1 MSQKLK
7 DNILKS
13 LIYTATG
20 LTLAVLLF
28 IIGFIF
34 VQGIGLVNLDF
45 LTRDFNEKVSYV
57 FVDSADIPA
66 TVDIEDINAEKELD
80 SRYET
85 LLDGPIYVENL
96 GIAISQVHYK
106 NHTTEREQFVISYI
120 EDNSP
125 MLDAVISN
133 GEAVKIGTDY
143 ILKSINDEDFDDLSL
158 EEVASVI
165 ESQSGELKIKII
177 QPGGGIYSNIITTL
191 YMVLL
196 ALAIALPIGIFGA
209 IYLTEYAKPGKL
221 VNTIRFAAETLSG
234 IPSIIFGLFG
244 MAFFVV
250 ALKMQI
256 SLLSGSLTVAIILLP
271 VIIRSTEEALKTVP
285 MSFREGSLA
294 LGATKLQTIFKVVL
308 PCAVPGIATAVLL
321 SIGRV
326 IGESA
331 ALLLTAGTV
340 AQIPE
345 SLFSPGS
352 TLTVQAYYVAKESGN
367 IKLSC
372 AIGVIIILVVI
383 VLNILSRLATD
394 KLDVFNKK

>member
-1 MSQKLK
+1 MSQKAK

-13 LIYTATG
+13 LIYLATG
-20 LTLAVLLF
+20 LTMGILLF
-28 IIGFIF
+28 ILGFIF
-34 VQGIGLVNLDF
+34 IKGIGLVNVDF
-45 LTRDFNEKVSYV
+45 LTRNFNEKVSYV
-57 FVDSADIPA
+57 FVESADVPA
-66 TVDIEDINAEKELD
+66 TTDVAEINAEKELD

-85 LLDGPIYVENL
+85 LEEGPIYVENL
-96 GIAISQVHYK
+96 GIAISKVYYE
-106 NHTTEREQFVISYI
+106 NHSTKREQFVISYI
-120 EDNSP
+120 EKDSP
-125 MLDAVISN
+125 MLAAVNAN
-133 GEAVKIGTDY
+133 GAAVDVGTDY
-143 ILKSINDEDFDDLSL
+143 ILQSINDKDFSDLTL
-158 EEVASVI
+158 EEVASTM
-165 ESQSGELKIKII
+165 ESQSGELKIKIVE
-177 QPGGGIYSNIITTL
+177 PGGGIYSNIITTL

-196 ALAIALPIGIFGA
+196 SLVIALPIGIFGA
-209 IYLTEYAKPGKL
+209 IYLTEYAKPGRL

-250 ALKMQI
+250 SLKLQI
-256 SLLSGSLTVAIILLP
+256 SLISGSLTVAIILLP

-308 PCAVPGIATAVLL
+308 PCAIPGIATAVLL

-340 AQIPE
+340 AQIPS
-345 SLFSPGS
+345 SLLSPGS
-352 TLTVQAYYVAKESGN
+352 TLTVQAYYVAKEEGN
-367 IKLSC
+367 IELAC
-372 AIGVIIILVVI
+372 AIGVVIIVVVI
-383 VLNILSRLATD
+383 VLNLLSRLATD